1 MSITGRPP
9 SDKARNRNQKS
20 YDWSP
25 VANEPYTGPSPD
37 LPPKG
42 GRQRWHRETLAWWD
56 AVRHMPHC
64 RLWTDT
70 DWRFAIET
78 AVLVE
83 EFWRGEVARA
93 AELRLRAAK
102 LGLTHE
108 DRLKQRIRYTDST
121 REDDEA
127 IVAQAPAA
135 VARLDARRRRLAGE
149 GGGAS

>member
-1 MSITGRPP
+1 MPLAGRPP
-9 SDKARNRNQKS
+9 SDNPRNRNAKT
-20 YDWSP
+20 YEWSP
-25 VANEPYTGPSPD
+25 VPNTPYDGPSPD

-42 GRQRWHRETLAWWD
+42 GRQRWHRETLAWWQ
-56 AVRHMPHC
+56 AVRRMPHC
-64 RLWTDT
+64 RLWTAT

-108 DRLKQRIRYTDST
+108 DRLKLRIRYTHPAGDP
-121 REDDEA
+121 DDQ
-127 IVAQAPAA
+127 VVTKTPAA
-135 VARLDARRRRLAGE
+135 VARLDARRKRL

>member
-1 MSITGRPP
+1 VPLTGRPP
-9 SDKARNRNQKS
+9 SDNPRNRNAKT

-25 VANEPYTGPSPD
+25 IENTAYAGPSPD

-42 GRQRWHRETLAWWD
+42 GRQRWHRETMAWWD
-56 AVRHMPHC
+56 AVRRMPHC
-64 RLWTDT
+64 RLWAET

-83 EFWRGEVARA
+83 EFWRGEVGRA
-93 AELRLRAAK
+93 AELRLRSAK

-108 DRLKQRIRYTDST
+108 DRLKLRIRYVNPASDG
-121 REDDEA
+121 DA
-127 IVAQAPAA
+127 AVVADTPAA
-135 VARLDARRRRLAGE
+135 VARLDDRRRRL